1 MGSFHKMASEEDPL
15 SSITLKGIPVCDI
28 KLNDLKKEL
37 EKRGLSKGGS
47 RAQLNDR
54 LKAQLLL
61 EKLQQD
67 AALSS
72 GDELEGKAPNIAMQ
86 DEKSGQNEFV
96 RQYLQ
101 QQQR

>member
-1 MGSFHKMASEEDPL
+1 MKRNDISIFHTETSESGVPLSFHKMASEEDPL

-54 LKAQLLL
+54 LKAVS
-61 EKLQQD
+61 
-67 AALSS
+67 AITYS
-72 GDELEGKAPNIAMQ
+72 
-86 DEKSGQNEFV
+86 
-96 RQYLQ
+96 Y
-101 QQQR
+101 